1 MKQTI
6 DINTFMW
13 KDQDG
18 KETLLM
24 DMPYDGIQ
32 RAYNHTMDML
42 WNTNQYSPGKYHV
55 KDNIQNMINNCNAEL
70 CLRYLLHD
78 REPKIMATS
87 KDVMDVIFT
96 IKKDRDV
103 SNKESISKI
112 FNDIPIEYQS
122 ITIDKLIDACFDKLG
137 VVNRKLISDKFI
149 LAQGIW
155 LTREE
160 KEDLTETDEKGN
172 RRAFMDVIKERLL
185 LPDIRLRVDPKGL
198 SFAEFKALIKLD
210 IMPKVSSVS
219 TKTLEILR
227 DKIFLRLNSD
237 VDYHINKWESIKSII
252 EQVADIKH
260 FPLKAREY

>member
-6 DINTFMW
+6 DINTFKW

-18 KETLLM
+18 QESLLM
-24 DMPYDGIQ
+24 DMPYDRIQ
-32 RAYNHTMDML
+32 GAYNHVMDML
-42 WNTNQYSPGKYHV
+42 WNTNQYSPGVYHK
-55 KDNIQNMINNCNAEL
+55 KDNIHNMIVNCNAEL

-78 REPKIMATS
+78 REPKIMNTT
-87 KDVMDVIFT
+87 KDVMEVIFDV
-96 IKKDRDV
+96 KKKKNLTN
-103 SNKESISKI
+103 SESISLV
-112 FNDIPIEYQS
+112 FNELPVEYHD

-155 LTREE
+155 LTKEE

-172 RRAFMDVIKERLL
+172 RRSFMDVIKERLIL
-185 LPDIRLRVDPKGL
+185 NDVRLRVDPKGL
-198 SFAEFKALIKLD
+198 SFAEFKALVKLD
-210 IMPKVSSVS
+210 TMPKVSSVP

-237 VDYHINKWESIKSII
+237 VDYHINKWESIKSVI